1 MNTTFGFHQ
10 LIAPL
15 KKGEFISEY
24 FEKKPLI
31 IKRNNKH
38 YFDNLLTLAA
48 TDQIIDAGTRHA
60 DLKLTMSHAGKKIVP
75 EDYTNSW
82 HTEKVSMQTGVNR
95 EKLFNTFTHDKATM
109 IIHNAASYHAT
120 LNELVVSMEQE
131 FNCNS
136 GVNLFVTP
144 ANAQCFQWH
153 YDEHDLFI
161 IQIAGNKHW
170 KIFESAVY
178 LPFEP
183 QNRKQVDFSGLALLH
198 DVCLEPGDLLYLPRG
213 YVHEVITTDVLSCHV
228 TLGILNTSWIKRF
241 ADYITHLAYQDPL
254 FRRSY
259 ITGMDIPQQYKED
272 KINSLKQQLLQK
284 ISEEE
289 LLAFFYQ
296 HRHNTAKP
304 SAMTI
309 PSLAALISDH
319 IPAQH

>member
-1 MNTTFGFHQ
+1 MDTTFGFHQ
-10 LIAPL
+10 LIAPYT
-15 KKGEFISEY
+15 KKEFISEY

-31 IKRNNKH
+31 IKRNDSH
-38 YFDNLLTLAA
+38 YFDDLLTLAI
-48 TDQIIDAGTRHA
+48 TDNIIADGTRHT

-82 HTEKVSMQTGVNR
+82 HTEKVSMQTGVDHK
-95 EKLFNTFTHDKATM
+95 KLINSFIRDKATM
-109 IIHNAASYHAT
+109 IIHNAATYHAPLRT
-120 LNELVVSMEQE
+120 LVASMEE
-131 FNCNS
+131 TFNCNS

-183 QNRKQVDFSGLALLH
+183 QNRKQVDFSNLALLH

-213 YVHEVITTDVLSCHV
+213 YVHEVITTDILSCHI

-241 ADYITHLAYQDPL
+241 ADYVTGLAYQDPML
-254 FRRSY
+254 RRSFLSDAGIPPEHKEEM
-259 ITGMDIPQQYKED
+259 ITR
-272 KINSLKQQLLQK
+272 LKQQLLHK
-284 ISEEE
+284 MSTED
-289 LLAFFYQ
+289 LRAFFLGQ
-296 HRHNTAKP
+296 LHNTACP
-304 SAMTI
+304 PTATI
-309 PSLAALISDH
+309 PSLTSLINDG
-319 IPAQH
+319 IPVQS